1 MLQLFIELLLRILK
15 TMKFYNQLIAMYF
28 TCEMK
33 CIHYENAL
41 LHYYNWRHYIWNV
54 ETNIITKLHAC
65 DIINWSNESI

>member
-41 LHYYNWRHYIWNV
+41 LHYYN
-54 ETNIITKLHAC
+54 
-65 DIINWSNESI
+65 